1 MKEGNP
7 QIENGY
13 TKIANELLEALSK
26 AMAQR
31 IITGEER
38 AVVDWIIR
46 YTYGFHEKNGY
57 FHTSFIANNLGFSMS
72 WVSQIL
78 ESLKQKKVIIR
89 EGMELKIN
97 KHYLEWSKLSEENL
111 EQSKQYLEQSKHL
124 KEPKH
129 LDLEQPKQDLEQ
141 SKQDLEE
148 PKQVKPQ
155 QIQIES
161 NVNEKKDDHKENYLK
176 KTILKK
182 TNTLC
187 NTNSKTQIKVLS
199 KPYTLSKWFYEFRK
213 IPAQPTLMDM
223 RNFKILLDFYSEEVI
238 KKGIMWRLTH
248 DSEGFWAKKI
258 TSASVYRNFG
268 NWMAESSV
276 KAISFTEW
284 LTNNPNLDYRKFE
297 DLMARADSFMRA
309 FNKARRNSLV
319 YFQDSDYEMYRKA
332 IRIKTREAKSEIKGD

>member
-78 ESLKQKKVIIR
+78 KSLEQKKVIIR

-111 EQSKQYLEQSKHL
+111 EQ
-124 KEPKH
+124 
-129 LDLEQPKQDLEQ
+129 PKQDLEQ
-141 SKQDLEE
+141 SKQHLEE

-155 QIQIES
+155 QIQIKS
-161 NVNEKKDDHKENYLK
+161 NVNEKKDDHKENYLN
-176 KTILKK
+176 KTVLKK

-187 NTNSKTQIKVLS
+187 NTNSKTQISKTQIKVLS

-258 TSASVYRNFG
+258 TSVSVYRNFG

-309 FNKARRNSLV
+309 FNKARKNSLV

>member
-1 MKEGNP
+1 MKKGNP

-57 FHTSFIANNLGFSMS
+57 FHTSFIADNLGFSMS

-78 ESLKQKKVIIR
+78 KSLEQKKVIIR
-89 EGMELKIN
+89 EGIELKIN
-97 KHYLEWSKLSEENL
+97 KHYLEWSKQSESE
-111 EQSKQYLEQSKHL
+111 S
-124 KEPKH
+124 
-129 LDLEQPKQDLEQ
+129 LEQPNEHLEEPKQV
-141 SKQDLEE
+141 LEE

-161 NVNEKKDDHKENYLK
+161 NVNEKKDDHKENYLN

-187 NTNSKTQIKVLS
+187 NTNSETQIKALS

-238 KKGIMWRLTH
+238 KKGIMWRLAH
-248 DSEGFWAKKI
+248 DPEGFWIKKI
-258 TSASVYRNFG
+258 TSAGVYRNFG

-276 KAISFTEW
+276 KVINFKTW
-284 LTNNPNLDYRKFE
+284 LSKNVNFAYEQFE
-297 DLMARADSFMRA
+297 DQLARADGFMRA
-309 FNKARRNSLV
+309 FNEARKSSLV

-332 IRIKTREAKSEIKGD
+332 IRIKTREAKGEIKGD